1 MEEFFFY
8 NEENQEVDLVTID
21 VAVAEIIKNIV
32 RINHGNVAATSVFRE
47 EMSTS
52 HIASNTI
59 KDVLKQRSSRGTG
72 SKMYQFDGL
81 EPTTLQER
89 LLDVTERGMKNAL
102 NKTFTAA
109 INTLDTDPD
118 LETSRLPDNIL
129 FYKKRTPQN
138 EGDFMDSSKFLAPL
152 YDFGEHTFYGYFPTE
167 EYP

>member
-1 MEEFFFY
+1 
-8 NEENQEVDLVTID
+8 
-21 VAVAEIIKNIV
+21 
-32 RINHGNVAATSVFRE
+32 
-47 EMSTS
+47 
-52 HIASNTI
+52 
-59 KDVLKQRSSRGTG
+59 
-72 SKMYQFDGL
+72 MYQFDGL

-138 EGDFMDSSKFLAPL
+138 KGDFMDSSKFLAPL